1 LLAWFLALLVYQ
13 RGSCLVAA
21 ETTARTAI
29 GKLVCRSVPSPNMG
43 REVLVQGHAVF
54 INRANGNRFFVP
66 LRPPA
71 NP

>member
-1 LLAWFLALLVYQ
+1 
-13 RGSCLVAA
+13 
-21 ETTARTAI
+21 
-29 GKLVCRSVPSPNMG
+29 MG